1 MYAGLIP
8 CEASDIA
15 KMRRHM
21 PLKLETGVLKD
32 SFTYNG
38 MSDEQLL
45 CIIHPDSIFNV
56 EWEQISQL
64 KAFLESMETC
74 LL

>member
-1 MYAGLIP
+1 VGIIP
-8 CEASDIA
+8 HEASDVA
-15 KMRRHM
+15 KIRRHG
-21 PLKLETGVLKD
+21 PLKLETGVLQD

-38 MSDEQLL
+38 MSYEQLL
-45 CIIHPDSIFNV
+45 SIIHSDSIFNV

-64 KAFLESMETC
+64 KAFLESIETC